1 MHYDMVMVRENTMK
15 RTFVAIAMAAGLG
28 VAGSANAALV
38 TYTGADNSVSS
49 LAQMTN
55 SAAAAASFLAAVPS
69 ASVIDFE
76 SALPTGVSIVGGSIT
91 SSSGCGPLCGI
102 NTTSGGRNFLSLFG
116 GQATFNFATAINSFG
131 AYITGLQTDIIVG
144 QTLTFSDGSSQT
156 VGVPNSINGG
166 GAFIGFTDFGKSI
179 TSITYNASSSYGGDI
194 IAIDDVR
201 FGNGGGVPEPATWAM
216 MILGFGAA
224 GSMIRRRKAVVA

>member
-1 MHYDMVMVRENTMK
+1 MK
-15 RTFVAIAMAAGLG
+15 RTFIAIAMAAGLG

-38 TYTGADNSVSS
+38 TYTGADDGVSS

-76 SALPTGVSIVGGSIT
+76 GALPTGVSIVGGSIT
-91 SSSGCGPLCGI
+91 SNSGCGPLCGI

-131 AYITGLQTDIIVG
+131 AYITGLQTNFVVG
-144 QTLTFSDGSSQT
+144 QTLQFSDGSSQT
-156 VGVPNSINGG
+156 IGVPNSINGG
-166 GAFIGFTDFGKSI
+166 GAFVGFTDFGKSV
-179 TSITYNASSSYGGDI
+179 TSITYNAQSGSIGDI

-216 MILGFGAA
+216 MLLGFGGL
-224 GSMIRRRKAVVA
+224 GSMIRMRRRQLAA

>member
-1 MHYDMVMVRENTMK
+1 MK
-15 RTFVAIAMAAGLG
+15 RTLIAISMVAGLSI
-28 VAGSANAALV
+28 AGSANAALV
-38 TYTGADNSVSS
+38 TYTGADDSVSS

-55 SAAAAASFLAAVPS
+55 SVAAAASFLAAVPS

-76 SALPTGVSIVGGSIT
+76 GALPTGVSIVGGSIT
-91 SSSGCGPLCGI
+91 SNSGCGPLCGI

-116 GQATFNFATAINSFG
+116 GTATFNFATAINSFG
-131 AYITGLQTDIIVG
+131 AYITGLQTNIVVG

-156 VGVPNSINGG
+156 IGVPNSINGG
-166 GAFIGFTDFGKSI
+166 GAFVGFTDFGKSV
-179 TSITYNASSSYGGDI
+179 TSITYNAQSGSIGDI

-216 MILGFGAA
+216 MLLGFGGL
-224 GSMIRRRKAVVA
+224 GSMIRMRRRQLAA